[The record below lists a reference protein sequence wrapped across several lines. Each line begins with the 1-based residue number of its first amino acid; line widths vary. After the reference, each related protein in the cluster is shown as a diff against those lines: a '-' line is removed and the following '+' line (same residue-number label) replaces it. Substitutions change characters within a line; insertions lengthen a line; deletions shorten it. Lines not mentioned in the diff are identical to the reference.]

1 MENKYGLK
9 FRIFDRAFLKSVSF
23 MLFLYWMILV
33 IWQNVNEAGNTLS
46 TFDTALKVGL
56 ILYLVVYF
64 LSHANKISSKILAVL
79 GFAIMLLIT
88 FFLEQS
94 IDLRTIINYAFPVLF
109 AMVVYVFGD
118 DFKINKAHLIAFFNC
133 VIILVSY
140 TAIYAVIFCT
150 DQFINAFSITNA
162 YGNELTSFFL
172 SSHEYGMYLSFAII
186 GCLLCLRFKSREAIG
201 AKILYILALILL
213 VPNLIL
219 TYSRTSIYAT
229 VIALVLLVL
238 FDGNKKFKRCFFGI
252 AILAILLILI
262 IPTLRDFVFEIVMK
276 GNNDAGRNE
285 LYQSALDYYRD
296 GTAFEKIFGRGF
308 DRTSTFFKTFTEH
321 NSAHNAYIQVL
332 ISCGGLGLLVMIIF
346 LICQFYLNVKLIRQ
360 NRFMGAIFIAM
371 LLSASAMMFTNTAI
385 IFRSPIDSY
394 FLTVLAIV
402 VPKFVRN
409 AINSGEFDKEV
420 Q

>member
-33 IWQNVNEAGNTLS
+33 IWQNANEAGNTLS
-46 TFDTALKVGL
+46 TFDTALKAGL

-64 LSHANKISSKILAVL
+64 LSHANKISSKIFAVL
-79 GFAIMLLIT
+79 GFTVMLLIT
-88 FFLEQS
+88 FFLEQT

-109 AMVVYVFGD
+109 AIVVYVFGD
-118 DFKINKAHLIAFFNC
+118 DFKINKEHLIAFFNC

-150 DQFINAFSITNA
+150 DQFKNAFSITNA

-172 SSHEYGMYLSFAII
+172 SSHEYGTYLSFAII
-186 GCLLCLRFKSREAIG
+186 GCLLCLRFKRAELIRT
-201 AKILYILALILL
+201 KVPYILALILL

-229 VIALVLLVL
+229 VIALVVLVL
-238 FDGNKKFKRCFFGI
+238 FDGNKKFKRWFLGI
-252 AILAILLILI
+252 AILMILLILI
-262 IPTLRDFVFEIVMK
+262 IPTIREFVFEIVMK
-276 GNNDAGRNE
+276 GNEDAGRAD
-285 LYQSALDYYRD
+285 LYQLAIDYYRD
-296 GTAFEKIFGRGF
+296 GNAFEKMFGHGINTARGF
-308 DRTSTFFKTFTEH
+308 FEDTLEH
-321 NSAHNAYIQVL
+321 GSVHNAYLQVL
-332 ISCGGLGLLVMIIF
+332 VYYGFAGLAVMIIF
-346 LICQFYLNVKLIRQ
+346 LLSQLYANVKLMKT
-360 NRFMGAIFIAM
+360 NRFMGAIFTAM

-385 IFRSPIDSY
+385 IFNSPIDSY

-409 AINSGEFDKEV
+409 SINSSEFDI
-420 Q
+420 